1 MKNKVIMTIVWNM
14 VKLLPWDSWV
24 ELSLSYLDRVASK
37 SENKIDDFIIEKL
50 RDFYYR
56 LKKANVI

>member
-1 MKNKVIMTIVWNM
+1 MKNKVLLTVIWNL

-24 ELSLSYLDRVASK
+24 ELSLNYLDKKASK
-37 SENKIDDFIIEKL
+37 TETEIDDFVLQKL

-56 LKKANVI
+56 LRKADVI

>member
-1 MKNKVIMTIVWNM
+1 MKNKIIMTIVWNM

-37 SENKIDDFIIEKL
+37 SENKIDDFVIEKL

>member
-24 ELSLSYLDRVASK
+24 ELSLAYLDKVTAK
-37 SENKIDDFIIEKL
+37 SENKVDDFVIEKL

-56 LKKANVI
+56 LKKSNVI

>member
-24 ELSLSYLDRVASK
+24 ELSLAYLDKVASK
-37 SENKIDDFIIEKL
+37 SENKIDDFVIEKL

>member
-24 ELSLSYLDRVASK
+24 ELSLAYLDKVATK
-37 SENKIDDFIIEKL
+37 SENKIDDFVIEKL